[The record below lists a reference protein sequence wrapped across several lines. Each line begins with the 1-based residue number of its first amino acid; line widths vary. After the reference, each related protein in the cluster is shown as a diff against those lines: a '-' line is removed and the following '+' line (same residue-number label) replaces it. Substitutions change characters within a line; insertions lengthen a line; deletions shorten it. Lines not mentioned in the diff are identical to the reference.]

1 MDALEKDRTD
11 RSSRRINGTGA
22 EVPGVPEDIAWRIT
36 RADSMKLY
44 RFRGWCPS
52 KYPRLAE
59 KLADIV
65 KL

>member
-1 MDALEKDRTD
+1 
-11 RSSRRINGTGA
+11 
-22 EVPGVPEDIAWRIT
+22 VPEDIAWRIT